1 MKISSDEQ
9 FSLMR
14 IGAFM
19 KKQTQIYTPELIQG
33 ESDIDVLKNLLMYYS
48 QENALLK
55 EQILELYAESSKL

>member
-19 KKQTQIYTPELIQG
+19 KKQTQVYTPELIQG
-33 ESDIDVLKNLLMYYS
+33 ENDIEILKNLLVYYS
-48 QENALLK
+48 QENAILK

>member
-1 MKISSDEQ
+1 
-9 FSLMR
+9 MR